1 MLPPTP
7 AEELSNEQGEDKG
20 ESKGLEGLEEAHVS
34 QSSCPST

>member
-7 AEELSNEQGEDKG
+7 AEELSNEQGEDQG
-20 ESKGLEGLEEAHVS
+20 ESKGLEGLEAHVS